1 VIRAAWI
8 MVAVIATAT
17 LAADWIAPHAPWQQF
32 PDRAWAPPMRIH
44 LRDASG
50 WHAPFVYRQVL
61 RDPITRAFDDDTT
74 EQLPLRW
81 FTEGRLVSVDDA
93 HAPLLLLGA
102 DALGRD
108 VWSRLLHGA
117 RLSLGV
123 ALAGA
128 AAALWLGLWIGAAA
142 GMWRGWPDVIIS
154 GVADLLIVLPSVYLV
169 FLMRAAVPLTLD
181 APAVFGL
188 LTLLFAVAGWPHV
201 ARGVRAVTM
210 VEREKEYV
218 EAARAAGAG
227 RWRLLRHVMPASF
240 GFLRAEAVLLVPAFL
255 VAESTISYLGLGFLE
270 PTPSWGSMLR
280 DAASLSAMQRAPWLL
295 TPALSLFVVVFLV
308 QRLSRGPWRA

>member
-1 VIRAAWI
+1 MTV
-8 MVAVIATAT
+8 
-17 LAADWIAPHAPWQQF
+17 AADWIAPHAPWQQF
-32 PDRAWAPPMRIH
+32 SDHAWAPPMRIH
-44 LRDASG
+44 LRDADG

-61 RDPITRAFDDDTT
+61 RDPITRAFDEDTT
-74 EQLPLRW
+74 RRIPLRW
-81 FTEGRLVSVDDA
+81 FTGGRLVSVADQD
-93 HAPLLLLGA
+93 APLLLLGA

-108 VWSRLLHGA
+108 VWSRLLSGA

-128 AAALWLGLWIGAAA
+128 AAALWLGLWIGTAA
-142 GMWRGWPDVIIS
+142 GMWRGWPDVLIS
-154 GVADLLIVLPSVYLV
+154 GIADLLIVLPGVYLV
-169 FLMRAAVPLTLD
+169 FLLRAALPLTLD
-181 APAVFGL
+181 APAVFAL
-188 LTLLFAVAGWPHV
+188 LTVLFAIAGWPHV
-201 ARGVRAVTM
+201 ARGVRAVTR
-210 VEREKEYV
+210 VEREREYV

-227 RWRLLRHVMPASF
+227 PGRLLRHVMPASF
-240 GFLRAEAVLLVPAFL
+240 GFLRAELVLLIPAFL

-295 TPALSLFVVVFLV
+295 APALCLFVVVFVV